1 MIHELIRASDST
13 AIGGFIATCADPIL
27 THVNPAQLKTKDLI
41 VSIHKDHSIFAA
53 RIPLAENELNWIEL
67 SPENLKK
74 QTSLLAPNTCYFGI
88 KRGELYGTYL
98 VSSDLIANEYF
109 SDEQEYLD
117 FIVFSKSG
125 GRL

>member
-1 MIHELIRASDST
+1 MIYELMRASEST
-13 AIGGFIATCADPIL
+13 TIGEFIATCADPIL
-27 THVNPAQLKTKDLI
+27 AHVNPGLLKTKDPI

-109 SDEQEYLD
+109 SNERNYLD
-117 FIVFSKSG
+117 GIVLSK
-125 GRL
+125 